1 MEKFP
6 LVYKMY
12 ISLYIEGEGKE
23 SNMKKFTLEI
33 CADSFESAK
42 AAWEGGADRIELCQN
57 LIIGG
62 TTPSPY
68 LFRQIH
74 EKNPIRIHV
83 LIRPRFGD
91 FLYSEEEIQVM
102 EEEIKMY
109 REMGAEGVVIGALTP
124 EGRLDKAQLSRLM
137 KAADGMSVTLH
148 RAFDMC
154 RDPREGL
161 QDAID
166 LGFHRILTS
175 GQKNSALEG
184 WEVLSELRKESA
196 GKIRIMAGA
205 GVSPRNIPQIYEKTG
220 IMEYHMSGKIT
231 VESGMKYRKEGVS
244 MGLPSFSEYQLFRTD
259 KGQVE
264 KAAAC
269 LRSLEEA

>member
-1 MEKFP
+1 
-6 LVYKMY
+6 
-12 ISLYIEGEGKE
+12 
-23 SNMKKFTLEI
+23 MKQFTLEI

-68 LFRQIH
+68 LFRQIR

-184 WEVLSELRKESA
+184 WEVLSKLRKESA

-205 GVSPRNIPQIYEKTG
+205 GVSPRNIPEIYEKTG
-220 IMEYHMSGKIT
+220 ILEYHMSGKIEADSAMT
-231 VESGMKYRKEGVS
+231 FRMPEISLGLSPEHDYKLLLTDSHSVSASVEY
-244 MGLPSFSEYQLFRTD
+244 
-259 KGQVE
+259 
-264 KAAAC
+264 
-269 LRSLEEA
+269 LRQIFK

>member
-1 MEKFP
+1 
-6 LVYKMY
+6 
-12 ISLYIEGEGKE
+12 
-23 SNMKKFTLEI
+23 MKKFRLEI

-62 TTPSPY
+62 TTPSPH
-68 LFRQIH
+68 LFRQIRSR
-74 EKNPIRIHV
+74 NSIRIHV

-102 EEEIKMY
+102 VEEIKMY
-109 REMGAEGVVIGALTP
+109 REMGAEGTVVGALTP
-124 EGRLDKAQLSRLM
+124 DGRLDRAQLSRFM
-137 KAADGMSVTLH
+137 EAAGEMEVTLH

-154 RDPREGL
+154 RDPEDGL
-161 QDAID
+161 QAAID
-166 LGFHRILTS
+166 LGIHRILTS

-184 WEVLSELRKESA
+184 WEILKGLREESK

-205 GVSPRNIPQIYEKTG
+205 GVSPENIPLLCQKTG
-220 IMEYHMSGKIT
+220 ITEYHMSGKKI

-259 KGQVE
+259 KNQVE

-269 LRSLEEA
+269 LRNLEED

>member
-1 MEKFP
+1 
-6 LVYKMY
+6 
-12 ISLYIEGEGKE
+12 
-23 SNMKKFTLEI
+23 MKKFRLEI

-68 LFRQIH
+68 LFRQIRSR
-74 EKNPIRIHV
+74 NPIRIHV

-91 FLYSEEEIQVM
+91 FLYSEEEIRVM

-109 REMGAEGVVIGALTP
+109 REMGAEGVVFGALTP
-124 EGRLDKAQLSRLM
+124 EGRLDKVQLSRLV
-137 KAADGMSVTLH
+137 KAAGGMSVTLH

-166 LGFHRILTS
+166 LEFHRILTS

-184 WEVLSELRKESA
+184 WKVLRGLREESK

-205 GVSPRNIPQIYEKTG
+205 GISPENIPWLCQKTG
-220 IMEYHMSGKIT
+220 ITEYHMSGKKI

-259 KGQVE
+259 KNQVE

-269 LRSLEEA
+269 LRNLEED

>member
-1 MEKFP
+1 MRKFR
-6 LVYKMY
+6 
-12 ISLYIEGEGKE
+12 
-23 SNMKKFTLEI
+23 LEI
-33 CADSFESAK
+33 CADSFESAR

-62 TTPSPY
+62 TTPSPC
-68 LFRQIH
+68 LFQQIRSR
-74 EKNPIRIHV
+74 NPIRIHI

-91 FLYSEEEIQVM
+91 FLYSREEIQVM

-109 REMGAEGVVIGALTP
+109 REMGAEGVVIGALDP
-124 EGRLDKAQLSRLM
+124 DGRLDKEQLARLM
-137 KAADGMSVTLH
+137 EAAGEMEVTLH

-175 GQKNSALEG
+175 GQKNRALDG
-184 WEVLSELRKESA
+184 WKLLSELRRESE

-205 GVSPRNIPQIYEKTG
+205 GISAGNIPQICEKTG
-220 IMEYHMSGKIT
+220 ITEYHMSGKIT
-231 VESGMKYRKEGVS
+231 LESGMKYRKEGVS

-259 KGQVE
+259 KSQVE

-269 LRSLEEA
+269 LRSLEVT

>member
-1 MEKFP
+1 
-6 LVYKMY
+6 
-12 ISLYIEGEGKE
+12 
-23 SNMKKFTLEI
+23 MKKFRLEI

-62 TTPSPY
+62 TTPSPH
-68 LFRQIH
+68 LFRQIRSR
-74 EKNPIRIHV
+74 NSIRIHV

-102 EEEIKMY
+102 VEEIKMY
-109 REMGAEGVVIGALTP
+109 REMGAEGIVVGALTP
-124 EGRLDKAQLSRLM
+124 DGRLDRAQLSRFM
-137 KAADGMSVTLH
+137 EAAGEMEVTLH

-154 RDPREGL
+154 RDPEDGL
-161 QDAID
+161 QAAID
-166 LGFHRILTS
+166 LGIHRILTS

-184 WEVLSELRKESA
+184 WEILKGLREESK

-205 GVSPRNIPQIYEKTG
+205 GVSPENIPLLCQKTG
-220 IMEYHMSGKIT
+220 ITEYHMSGKKI

-244 MGLPSFSEYQLFRTD
+244 MGLPSFSEYQLFR
-259 KGQVE
+259 
-264 KAAAC
+264 C
-269 LRSLEEA
+269 LRNLEED